1 LSFTIML
8 FTAAWLGIVESGAWA
23 INQTPVAEWFLPR
36 FTPMKEASRKA
47 LPRVGRLQDF
57 Q

>member
-8 FTAAWLGIVESGAWA
+8 FTAAWLGIVDSGAWA
-23 INQTPVAEWFLPR
+23 MNQAPVAESFMPQ
-36 FTPMKEASRKA
+36 FAPMNAAWRKA
-47 LPRVGRLQDF
+47 LPRVGRFQDF